1 MPIKESIKSPKR
13 IAILIDSLTGGGAEK
28 VMLTLAQSMIN
39 MGHDAHIIALSNT
52 VAYDL
57 PEDIPV
63 TFLYKEKVRLKGWFG
78 AAKHA
83 SKLMRLVKDIES
95 KANGGPFDLFL
106 ANLLETS
113 RIVSKCD
120 FSPVYHV
127 IHNSMGETLN
137 RSKLMGPIKYL
148 YYKNLINS
156 LNGQH
161 LIAVSKGVEN
171 EIRDTG
177 IIKPAIVVTIYNPF
191 DAELIRD
198 ASTVAV
204 KDIDNIGPYLVHV
217 GRAARQKRHDILF
230 EALRQ
235 VKGNL
240 RLVCLS
246 DNVPKLRKLAIKH
259 GVEDRVVLPGFQVNP
274 YPWIANAEA
283 MVLSSDYEG
292 FSSVVVE
299 AVICGTLPISTNCPH
314 GPNEIMT
321 GDLARF
327 LSDVR
332 DPAALAKNIDK
343 RLSVDFDFSK
353 ADVLSKITPENVV
366 SRYLSL
372 IET

>member
-1 MPIKESIKSPKR
+1 MPLNKSVPPPKR
-13 IAILIDSLTGGGAEK
+13 VAILIDSLTGGGAEK
-28 VMLTLAQSMIN
+28 VMLTLAQSMIK

-57 PEDIPV
+57 PEGIPV

-78 AAKHA
+78 VKKHA
-83 SKLMRLVKDIES
+83 SKLMALIKDIEG
-95 KANGGPFDLFL
+95 NEGPFDLFL

-127 IHNSMGETLN
+127 IHNSMSETLN

-171 EIRDTG
+171 EIRETG
-177 IIKPAIVVTIYNPF
+177 VIKPETVRTIYNPF
-191 DAELIRD
+191 DAESIRD
-198 ASTVAV
+198 ASTAALTG
-204 KDIDNIGPYLVHV
+204 IDSVRPYLVHV

-235 VKGNL
+235 VEGDL

-246 DNVPKLRKLAIKH
+246 DNVAKLKKLAVKH
-259 GVEDRVVLPGFQVNP
+259 GVQDRVVLPGFQVNP

-299 AVICGTLPISTNCPH
+299 AVICGTLPISTDCPH

-321 GDLARF
+321 GNLARF

-332 DPAALAKNIDK
+332 DPAALAKNING
-343 RLSVDFDFSK
+343 RNSVDFDFSK
-353 ADVLSKITPENVV
+353 ADVLLKITPETVV

-372 IET
+372 VET